1 MRLPSP
7 LHQPPP
13 PQPLPPL
20 TFRLAKTQASTRGQ
34 SYIVFLTPD
43 AVLVN
48 IFQGPGG
55 RQCGLTSV
63 LHLDKAR
70 AALLA
75 LGRRGALIA
84 EGSLGAV
91 VLHTCRRQKKTQG
104 RPCITVRCHSTTM
117 SLMTSSTY
125 PLLHPHSHT
134 HTQGQEYLQSF
145 HIPTPATPCNS
156 YIVHKSFKGCP
167 HHWSCLA
174 TMCIHPARD
183 RPSHPTTLT
192 LTLQPSTSHPHPP
205 TLSSPPSLPHP
216 HTHLSHLSS
225 KADASRHHPHS
236 IMMSWQ
242 L

>member
-7 LHQPPP
+7 LPQPPP
-13 PQPLPPL
+13 PQPLPPND
-20 TFRLAKTQASTRGQ
+20 FPPCKDAGQYTRGQ
-34 SYIVFLTPD
+34 SYIVFLAPD

-75 LGRRGALIA
+75 LGRRGAFIA

-91 VLHTCRRQKKTQG
+91 VLHACRRQKKTQG

-117 SLMTSSTY
+117 SLTTSSTY

-134 HTQGQEYLQSF
+134 HIHARTRIPPVIH
-145 HIPTPATPCNS
+145 HIPTPATLCNS
-156 YIVHKSFKGCP
+156 YHHLNHIVHESFKGCP

-192 LTLQPSTSHPHPP
+192 LTL
-205 TLSSPPSLPHP
+205 
-216 HTHLSHLSS
+216 
-225 KADASRHHPHS
+225 
-236 IMMSWQ
+236 
-242 L
+242 